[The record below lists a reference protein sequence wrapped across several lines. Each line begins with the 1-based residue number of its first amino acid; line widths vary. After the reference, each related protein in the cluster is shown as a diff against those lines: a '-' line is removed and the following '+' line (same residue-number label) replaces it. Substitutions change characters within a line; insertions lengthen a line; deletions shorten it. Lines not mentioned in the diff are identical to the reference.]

1 MTKRIIALISAL
13 VLLLTF
19 FTACGNTG
27 TGTGSTP
34 QAGDVPQQ
42 KNDPQLVIA
51 ANPVIV
57 YDDGTTAIAYNDMN
71 AAMAADSQ
79 ASNLSAITDSV
90 WSWVY
95 ADDDGAWVDRAVYGF
110 GRWKSGAGTQ
120 AKGAF
125 AYAFNEAASISLGV
139 YNLKNQEIVSYQDEE
154 IPSVGVLLSAV
165 AGEEEALHYTV
176 QQDGVITIPAGTL
189 TAVEQVA
196 GIKTGFL
203 AEDGT
208 ARSASVRITVNSA
221 QVYSGTL
228 QNSTAAEDG
237 IAVTQL
243 SYPQIDDLHV
253 KAGDVVVISLKLDA
267 EANSDLDV
275 TAPTVNEADNWQV
288 VKKSTQVTVIKD
300 KENKIESDVAEDDG
314 SVPMI
319 IDFQFTFSI
328 LRDISRY
335 FDITKT
341 FVETMMRRTGAEVI
355 YGKEGKEDKYEIIIG
370 EYAERPESS
379 KIYQEVKNA
388 RADNADDYIIRLVGT
403 KLYIVGA
410 NDEALQKAMDYFL
423 ATFVPDDK
431 GKIPAKYNHY
441 NKPEHMM
448 YTVAGENIAGY
459 TIRTERYP
467 SLIVQRAAQEIQQD
481 VREKCGYLLPIKP
494 MNLEGTDAGD
504 KEIRLGPMNGAVNV
518 DRIYDTRFTSA
529 DWQSHYTR
537 FETDGM
543 LDADYGYYRI
553 GFSGKNVLVEGASS
567 YAINVGAMVLLTE
580 LKEKRS
586 LAASYTKDG
595 TYVSYYDYQTRT
607 GYDKVDFSM
616 SGGFGLTYSED
627 FDYEGT
633 DEEKDTAFRK
643 KWRVNDDKTADM
655 NSPMY
660 QYRPGVY
667 GNNWW
672 LSADTEGN
680 NYLFEVTKKRV
691 SAQGDANDHGY
702 DSVRM
707 SAHYNWGFRFGI
719 WETRL
724 VMATRNGACSAVW
737 SNTESPYASY
747 NQPWHEIDVYENYG
761 QDCFVPCL
769 HAFDSQ
775 NQYISKL
782 ADDNIFLRPSSWHE
796 PNEGE
801 HFYDTF
807 HHVSVDWTYDYLNI
821 YFDGQ
826 FIVGMKLTEDNPY
839 SKATRNGQA
848 IKLAN
853 GVGELTYCNTRPY
866 GQPRNTAYSP
876 TYWLGEENLDK
887 FFEVQVVDYTRVFQT
902 DNDTIPYVQAENEM
916 KFLSTFGK

>member
-1 MTKRIIALISAL
+1 MTKRIMALIGAL
-13 VLLLTF
+13 ALLLTF

-27 TGTGSTP
+27 T
-34 QAGDVPQQ
+34 QAGDKPQPQ
-42 KNDPQLVIA
+42 KNTPQLVVA

-71 AAMAADSQ
+71 AAMAADSK
-79 ASNLSAITDSV
+79 ASNLSAIADSA

-95 ADDDGAWVDRAVYGF
+95 ADDEGAWVDRAVYGF

-125 AYAFNEAASISLGV
+125 AYAFNEEASISLGV
-139 YNLKNQEIVSYQDEE
+139 YNTKNHEIVTYQDEE
-154 IPSVGVLLSAV
+154 LPSVGVLLSAI

-208 ARSASVRITVNSA
+208 ERSASVRITVNSA

-228 QNSTAAEDG
+228 TNSTAAEDG
-237 IAVTQL
+237 VAVTQL

-253 KAGDVVVISLKLDA
+253 KAGDVVVISIKLDA

-275 TAPTVNEADNWQV
+275 TAPTVNEEDNWQV

-300 KENKIESDVAEDDG
+300 KENKIDSDVSTDDG
-314 SVPMI
+314 SIPMI
-319 IDFQFTFSI
+319 IDFQFTFSV
-328 LRDISRY
+328 LRDISRHY
-335 FDITKT
+335 DMVKT

-355 YGKEGKEDKYEIIIG
+355 YGKEGKEDKYEIVIG
-370 EYAERPESS
+370 DYAERPESA

-388 RADNADDYIIRLVGT
+388 RADNVDDYVIRLVGT
-403 KLYIVGA
+403 KLYIIGA
-410 NDEALQKAMDYFL
+410 NDEALQAAMDYFL
-423 ATFVPDDK
+423 ATFVKDDS
-431 GKIPAKYNHY
+431 GKVPAKYNHY
-441 NKPEHMM
+441 HKPQHSM
-448 YTVAGENIAGY
+448 YTIAGENIAGY

-467 SLIVQRAAQEIQQD
+467 SLVVQRAAEAIQQD

-494 MNLEGTDAGD
+494 MNLAGTDAGD
-504 KEIRLGPMNGAVNV
+504 KEIRLGPMNGAVNAE
-518 DRIYDTRFTSA
+518 RIYDTRFTSA
-529 DWQSHYTR
+529 DWQNYYTR

-553 GFSGKNVLVEGASS
+553 GFSGKNMLVEGASS
-567 YAINVGAMVLLTE
+567 YAINVGAMTLLSE

-586 LAASYTKDG
+586 LATSYTKDG
-595 TYVSYYDYQTRT
+595 TYVSYYDYQQRT

-633 DEEKDTAFRK
+633 DAQKDEAFRK
-643 KWRVNDDKTADM
+643 KWRVNDDKTADTG
-655 NSPMY
+655 SPMY

-672 LSADTEGN
+672 LSAGTRGN

-691 SAQGDANDHGY
+691 AALGDANDHGY
-702 DSVRM
+702 DAVRM

-724 VMATRNGACSAVW
+724 VMGTRNGACSAVW

-747 NQPWHEIDVYENYG
+747 NQAWHEIDVYENYG

-769 HAFDSQ
+769 HAFDAQ

-782 ADDNIFLRPSSWHE
+782 ADDNIFLRTNSWLE
-796 PNEGE
+796 PNAGE

-807 HHVSVDWTYDYLNI
+807 HHVSVDWTYDYLNV
-821 YFDGQ
+821 YFDGKY
-826 FIVGMKLTEDNPY
+826 IVGMELTEDNPY

-866 GQPRNTAYSP
+866 GQSRDIAYSP
-876 TYWLGEENLDK
+876 SYYLGEENLDK